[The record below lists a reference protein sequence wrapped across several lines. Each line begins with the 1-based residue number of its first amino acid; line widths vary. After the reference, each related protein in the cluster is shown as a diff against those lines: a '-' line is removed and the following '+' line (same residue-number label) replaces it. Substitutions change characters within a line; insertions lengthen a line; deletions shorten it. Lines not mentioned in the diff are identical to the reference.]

1 MTTFRVNKILNNS
14 LVLSKSSDNN
24 EVILMGKGIGFNA
37 KVGDLIELAQIEKC
51 FVLHQITGIQGYL
64 SLIESLPDDYIE
76 LTRFLLD
83 YASKTL
89 KTTFRETLFFT
100 LLDHLNY
107 AIERYYSGVVI
118 QNRLLYEVKSFYPNE
133 FKVAEH
139 GIAYINQ
146 QLNIALPEEEVGNIA
161 FHLVNGQSHQQTMQ
175 HTLLSVKILK
185 DIFNIIQFN
194 FAIEIDKQS
203 LHYSRFLTHM
213 QFFIQRIFE
222 HQQLNS
228 DSEFVF
234 RQVIKQYPDEF
245 KCAQVIKKYLINQ
258 INITISNEEI
268 LYLMLHIIRIVR

>member
-133 FKVAEH
+133 FKVAEY

-228 DSEFVF
+228 DNEFVF

>member
-1 MTTFRVNKILNNS
+1 MITFRVDKILNNS
-14 LVLSKSSDNN
+14 LVLSKNSDNN

-37 KVGDLIELAQIEKC
+37 KVGDQIPAKLIEKC
-51 FVLHQITGIQGYL
+51 FVLQQIVGIQGYL
-64 SLIESLPDDYIE
+64 NLIESLPDDYIE

-83 YASKTL
+83 YASKIL

-100 LLDHLNY
+100 LLDHLSY
-107 AIERYYSGVVI
+107 AIERYYSGVII

-133 FKVAEH
+133 FKVAEY

-146 QLNIALPEEEVGNIA
+146 QLNIALPEEEAGNIA

-175 HTLLSVKILK
+175 HTLLSIKILK
-185 DIFNIIQFN
+185 DIYNIIQFN

-222 HQQLNS
+222 QQQLHS
-228 DSEFVF
+228 DNDFVF
-234 RQVIKQYPDEF
+234 QQVIKQYPDEF
-245 KCAQVIKKYLINQ
+245 KCAQVIKTYLINQ
-258 INITISNEEI
+258 LNITISNEEI
-268 LYLMLHIIRIVR
+268 LYLMLHIIRIVH